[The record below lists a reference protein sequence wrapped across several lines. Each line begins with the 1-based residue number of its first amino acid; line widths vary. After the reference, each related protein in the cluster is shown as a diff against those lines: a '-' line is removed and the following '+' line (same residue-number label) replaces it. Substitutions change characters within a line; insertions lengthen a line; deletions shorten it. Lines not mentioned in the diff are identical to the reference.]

1 MAKVKTNFKSVRF
14 KLFFTMCI
22 IIAVIV
28 LCLIAINNIV
38 LESFYLYSKTQTVK
52 EVYDKI
58 NNYYNSNSIS
68 SIEEELKRIAFN
80 NNFDIFIETDEN
92 IIIFS
97 TDRDFI
103 STINMVKDNTYFE
116 NNRNLIYSDDKIE
129 IRRINDAENN
139 ISYILL
145 AGMLDNGYKL
155 YKVCKY
161 QTKH

>member
-103 STINMVKDNTYFE
+103 STINKYSIFN
-116 NNRNLIYSDDKIE
+116 IYSFIF
-129 IRRINDAENN
+129 
-139 ISYILL
+139 
-145 AGMLDNGYKL
+145 
-155 YKVCKY
+155 
-161 QTKH
+161 